1 MMASLWILGGL
12 AAAVAAPPPV
22 AAQQQAQQQVQP
34 QVQPQGAEV
43 LPISVLLRDDSQYVG
58 PAFISEEGD
67 LRLEVDP
74 YEAPATLDLEA
85 VTSLVTA
92 PEGLRL
98 PLVPEGGRDL
108 LTLKRRQNLRGRVL
122 SVEGGFARFESARLG
137 VFQVPLEECGDLL
150 PPALADTDGPARPLW
165 GPWMD
170 RNEGASDVQT
180 DGAALLLTTPGATA
194 TRRCLDYGDRLLLE
208 LSWEGE
214 PEFRIHL
221 GGDHRRD
228 PVGGV
233 VVEPWGGELV
243 LYSFDGTDLDLVET
257 GLELGDDSSVV
268 LRFEIDGERVR
279 LASAEEPSGR
289 VSMIGAE
296 LDRPS
301 QRDSVLITRLGQPMG
316 ILRAEVGTAARAEP
330 GRVAVEQVVMLERVG
345 GFDSNARTF
354 ELEAVP
360 GRSPAGS
367 PSSGRSW
374 EGGTVSFDRSL
385 GIRFAAGE
393 DREALEAA
401 EPAADWYR
409 VTCRDG
415 ESIEARDLSFVRGGL
430 RFVPRWAEAPVVLPL
445 DELWHFRQRSAAGGG
460 NVPAASLELEGRAA
474 VNVKLAGFEMVQG
487 RPQPR
492 LQVFGFKEP
501 IAVPAGVPFSLTRR
515 SAASLDGDRAFPNVI
530 VLEDG
535 QRFPALVVGADR
547 ETVTVRTPLRE
558 GEVRLDQE
566 RIKAVLLASGLFM
579 NRTSKLTQHPFY
591 RSGPL
596 AGESMDLSLK
606 PSRMTRDGD
615 ALRLSWALAVPRSE
629 AANPGEQLFLAR
641 NGDLLRAD
649 LQGIAEGQ
657 ARLSGGATSGIA
669 VPLPRLAGWVRVD
682 REPQPG
688 AAVAEGDWQVTLG
701 SAGNSGGQMRGTA
714 VLHGTA
720 RRSEGGR
727 LVLEHGDLGMLSVPT
742 AQIRRV
748 DHAARARRALLP
760 FDSWRSRPMRK
771 SNAEGLMIEDR

>member
-1 MMASLWILGGL
+1 MRAHPWILSGL
-12 AAAVAAPPPV
+12 TAVALALPPLAGQEAGV
-22 AAQQQAQQQVQP
+22 QAGAQVLQV
-34 QVQPQGAEV
+34 
-43 LPISVLLRDDSQYVG
+43 SVLLRDDSQYTG
-58 PAFISEEGD
+58 PALVSEEGE

-74 YEAPATLDLEA
+74 YGAPATLDLEA

-98 PLVPEGGRDL
+98 PLLPETGRDL

-122 SVEGGFARFESARLG
+122 SIEDGFVRFESSRLG
-137 VFQVPLEECGDLL
+137 VFQIPLEECGDLL
-150 PPALADTDGPARPLW
+150 PPELADTDGPARPLW

-228 PVGGV
+228 PIGGV
-233 VVEPWGGELV
+233 VVEPWDRELV
-243 LYSFDGTDLDLVET
+243 LYSFDGEDLDLMET

-296 LDRPS
+296 LDRPG
-301 QRDSVLITRLGQPMG
+301 QRDSVLITRLAQPMR
-316 ILRAEVGTAARAEP
+316 IMRAEVGLAASAEP
-330 GRVAVEQVVMLERVG
+330 GRVAVEQTVMLDRVR
-345 GFDSNARTF
+345 GFDPEARTF
-354 ELEAVP
+354 ELEA
-360 GRSPAGS
+360 
-367 PSSGRSW
+367 
-374 EGGTVSFDRSL
+374 GTVDFDRSR
-385 GIRFAAGE
+385 GIRAAVGG
-393 DREALEAA
+393 DREALDAV
-401 EPAADWYR
+401 EPDTGWYR

-415 ESIEARDLSFVRGGL
+415 ESIEGRDLTLVRGGL
-430 RFVPRWAEAPVVLPL
+430 QFVPRWAEATVTLPL
-445 DELWHFRQRSAAGGG
+445 DELWHFRQRSSVGGSSI
-460 NVPAASLELEGRAA
+460 PAASLELEGRPT
-474 VNVKLAGFEMVQG
+474 VNVKLAGFEMVEG

-501 IAVPAGVPFSLTRR
+501 IAGPHGVPFSLTRR
-515 SAASLDGDRAFPNVI
+515 SAASPATDRAFPSVI

-535 QRFPALVVGADR
+535 QRFPALVLGADR

-558 GEVRLDQE
+558 GEVRLKQE
-566 RIKAVLLASGLFM
+566 RIKAVLLASSVFM

-596 AGESMDLSLK
+596 AGEAMDLTLK
-606 PSRMTRDGD
+606 PSKMTRDGD

-629 AANPGEQLFLAR
+629 AASPGEQLFLAR

-649 LQGIAEGQ
+649 LQGIKDSQ
-657 ARLSGGATSGIA
+657 ARLTGGASSGIA
-669 VPLPRLAGWVRVD
+669 VPIQRLAGWVRVD
-682 REPQPG
+682 RDPRAG
-688 AAVAEGDWQVTLG
+688 AAVADGDWQVTLG
-701 SAGNSGGQMRGTA
+701 SLGKPSGPVVEEA

-727 LVLEHGDLGMLSVPT
+727 LVLEHDDLGTLSIPT
-742 AQIRRV
+742 AQIRRL

-760 FDSWRSRPMRK
+760 FDSWRSRTMRQPD
-771 SNAEGLMIEDR
+771 AEGLLVEDR